1 MLRSFL
7 IAVAMLLFGPPPPA
21 GAQNFL
27 PPEKAFRVTAES
39 ASATAVSLRWTVAPG
54 YYLYRKELAVSAKAG
69 SMVTLGE
76 LGLPAGRTL
85 TDPYFGVAE
94 VYDQDFT
101 ALIPLQA
108 GGEVPARLDLEVR
121 HQGCAE
127 GGLCYPPQI
136 TPLTVRLTD
145 TAGQAASAP
154 IPPAGPAG
162 VAAEQDRLAAL
173 LADSSLL
180 WVLLVFFGAG
190 LLLTF
195 TPCVLPM
202 LPILSSIIVG
212 AGGSAAGRYRGL
224 ALSSAYV
231 LPMALAYAILG
242 VAAGLAG
249 ANLQAY
255 LQSPLV
261 LWPFAG
267 LFVLLALAM
276 FGFFELRLPASLQ
289 TRLTELSGRQR
300 GGQLIGVA
308 VMGLLSALIV
318 GPCMTAPLAGALL
331 YIGQTG
337 DAVLGGLALFALGL
351 GMGLPLILVGTLG
364 GQILPK
370 AGAWMRQVQ
379 VVFGFVLLGVA
390 LWMLERL
397 LPAAVVVA
405 LWGLLLLGIAV
416 SLRPLEPIPAGAGP
430 APWLRKSAGIA
441 AGLWGVLLL
450 VGAAAGSTSLFQPLA
465 VLTERTEARP
475 AAAEASYE
483 PIFGLPALQ
492 SRLSEASAAGQ
503 PVVVDFYADWC
514 VSCKVMEREVFGDP
528 QVQQAMAGVL
538 RLRPDVTANSVADR
552 ALLKR
557 FEVIGPPTLL
567 FFDAAGLEQRS
578 LRVVGEIDA
587 ERFLARLRKAI
598 GGQ

>member
-1 MLRSFL
+1 
-7 IAVAMLLFGPPPPA
+7 I
-21 GAQNFL
+21 
-27 PPEKAFRVTAES
+27 
-39 ASATAVSLRWTVAPG
+39 APG
-54 YYLYRKELAVSAKAG
+54 YYIYRKELAVSAKAD

-76 LGLPAGRTL
+76 LNLPTGRTL
-85 TDPYFGVAE
+85 TDPYFGVSE

-101 ALIPLQA
+101 ALVPLQA
-108 GGEVPARLDLEVR
+108 GAEPPARLDLEVR

-127 GGLCYPPQI
+127 GGLCYPPQT
-136 TPLTVRLTD
+136 TPLTVTLAGAA
-145 TAGQAASAP
+145 TATVSAP
-154 IPPAGPAG
+154 IPTAIAGG
-162 VAAEQDRLAAL
+162 VTAEQDRLATL

-180 WVLLVFFGAG
+180 SVLLVFFGAG

-212 AGGSAAGRYRGL
+212 AGGNDTSRYRGL
-224 ALSSAYV
+224 VLSSAYV
-231 LPMALAYAILG
+231 LPMALAYAALG
-242 VAAGLAG
+242 AAAGIAG

-276 FGFFELRLPASLQ
+276 FGFFELRLPTGFQ
-289 TRLTELSGRQR
+289 TKLAELSGRQR
-300 GGQLIGVA
+300 GGQLIGA
-308 VMGLLSALIV
+308 SVMGLLSALIV

-379 VVFGFVLLGVA
+379 VMFGFVLLGVA
-390 LWMLERL
+390 IWMLERL
-397 LPAAVVVA
+397 LPAAVAVA
-405 LWGLLLLGIAV
+405 LWGLLLLGIALV
-416 SLRPLEPIPAGAGP
+416 LRPLEPIPAGTGP
-430 APWLRKSAGIA
+430 AVWLRKSVGVAI
-441 AGLWGVLLL
+441 GLWSVLLL
-450 VGAAAGSTSLFQPLA
+450 IGAAAGTASLFQPLA
-465 VLTERTEARP
+465 VLTERMEARP
-475 AAAEASYE
+475 AETTAAGYE

-492 SRLSEASAAGQ
+492 ARLSEASAAGQ
-503 PVVVDFYADWC
+503 AVVVDFYADWC

-528 QVQQAMAGVL
+528 GVQRAMAGVL
-538 RLRPDVTANSVADR
+538 RLQPDVTANDAADR
-552 ALLKR
+552 ALLKQ

-567 FFDAAGLEQRS
+567 FFDADGLEQRS

-587 ERFLARLRKAI
+587 KRFLARLQQAF

>member
-7 IAVAMLLFGPPPPA
+7 IAAAALLIGPIPPA

-27 PPEKAFRVTAES
+27 PPEKAFRVTVES
-39 ASATAVSLRWTVAPG
+39 ASAEAVSLRWTIAPG
-54 YYLYRKELAVSAKAG
+54 YYIYRKELAVSAKAD

-76 LGLPAGRTL
+76 LNLPTGRTL
-85 TDPYFGVAE
+85 TDPYFGVSE

-101 ALIPLQA
+101 ALVPLQA
-108 GGEVPARLDLEVR
+108 GAEPPARLDLEVR

-136 TPLTVRLTD
+136 TPLAVTLVG
-145 TAGQAASAP
+145 AAAPAASAP
-154 IPPAGPAG
+154 IPAVTPGG
-162 VAAEQDRLAAL
+162 VAEQDRLAAL
-173 LADSSLL
+173 LVDSSLL

-212 AGGSAAGRYRGL
+212 AGGNDSSRYRGL
-224 ALSSAYV
+224 ALSRGYA
-231 LPMALAYAILG
+231 LPLALAYAALG
-242 VAAGLAG
+242 VAGGMAG

-276 FGFFELRLPASLQ
+276 FGFFELRLPTGFQ
-289 TRLTELSGRQR
+289 TRLAELSGRQR
-300 GGQLIGVA
+300 GGQLIGAA

-364 GQILPK
+364 GRILPK
-370 AGAWMRQVQ
+370 TGAWMRQVQ

-390 LWMLERL
+390 IWMLERL
-397 LPAAVVVA
+397 LPAAVAVA
-405 LWGLLLLGIAV
+405 LWGLLLLGIALV
-416 SLRPLEPIPAGAGP
+416 LRPLEPIPAGAGP
-430 APWLRKSAGIA
+430 VAWVRKSAGVA
-441 AGLWGVLLL
+441 GGLWSVLLL
-450 VGAAAGSTSLFQPLA
+450 IGAAAGTTSLLQPLA

-475 AAAEASYE
+475 ATTAAAGYE

-492 SRLSEASAAGQ
+492 ARLSEASAAGQ
-503 PVVVDFYADWC
+503 AVVVDFYADWC

-528 QVQQAMAGVL
+528 GVQRAMAGVL
-538 RLRPDVTANSVADR
+538 RLQPDVTANDAADR
-552 ALLKR
+552 ALLKQ

-567 FFDAAGLEQRS
+567 FFDADGLEQRS

-587 ERFLARLRKAI
+587 KRFLVRLQQAF